1 MTGDP
6 KIPPLDVIMGAC
18 DDACAYDLGSYSTAI
33 LVAAALDA
41 AGYVIVP
48 KEPTFEMKSAGLRAG
63 YAHAE
68 PAILRMK
75 ARDAERE
82 PPTHEWMAVSVACG
96 NGGMFDAAYRAMLAA
111 SQQKAGQ

>member
-48 KEPTFEMKSAGLRAG
+48 KEPTFDMMEAALRAG
-63 YAHAE
+63 VGRIYMPGGFE
-68 PAILRMK
+68 
-75 ARDAERE
+75 RDA
-82 PPTHEWMAVSVACG
+82 
-96 NGGMFDAAYRAMLAA
+96 DKYRAMLAA